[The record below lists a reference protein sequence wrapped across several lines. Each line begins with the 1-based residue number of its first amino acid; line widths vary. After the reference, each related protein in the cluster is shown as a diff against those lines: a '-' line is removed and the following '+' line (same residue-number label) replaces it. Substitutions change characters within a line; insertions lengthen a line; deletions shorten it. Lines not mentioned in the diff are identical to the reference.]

1 MNNSFKNLFNK
12 TDTIIAII
20 IYAMIVFLWNAAE
33 NFDTVSDL
41 FAQNIPPQLFPQI
54 LLITIGLLTAIIPFE
69 HILLKKSGRDI
80 DSGRKKKVNVATYGS
95 MVILLT
101 IIVFSEYLGAY
112 VTIFLSCFILPIF
125 WGERNLKLLI
135 PYVIL
140 FPLFIILIFNIVLGV
155 YFEPGILDGYLN

>member
-20 IYAMIVFLWNAAE
+20 IFAMIVFLWNAAD
-33 NFDTVSDL
+33 NFDSVSDL

-69 HILLKKSGRDI
+69 HILL
-80 DSGRKKKVNVATYGS
+80 
-95 MVILLT
+95 T
-101 IIVFSEYLGAY
+101 IIVFSEFLGAY
-112 VTIFLSCFILPIF
+112 VTIFLACFVLPVF
-125 WGERNLKLLI
+125 WGEKNLKLLI

-140 FPLFIILIFNIVLGV
+140 FPLFIILIFNILLGV
-155 YFEPGILDGYLN
+155 YFEPGILEGYL

>member
-33 NFDTVSDL
+33 NFEAVSDL
-41 FAQNIPPQLFPQI
+41 FAQNITPQLFPQI

-69 HILLKKSGRDI
+69 HILLKKSGKDI
-80 DSGRKKKVNVATYGS
+80 DSGRKKKVNFATYGT
-95 MVILLT
+95 MAILLT

-125 WGERNLKLLI
+125 WGEKKSKVTHTI
-135 PYVIL
+135 CDFVSTFYYID
-140 FPLFIILIFNIVLGV
+140 I
-155 YFEPGILDGYLN
+155 